1 MRRGLIA
8 ILLAV
13 CGGSVGAQTP
23 EWPALPAEVEQLN
36 RTAGNAASPAAAAK
50 LYAEALR
57 LQPNNGP
64 ALYGL
69 GWALLEQDRA
79 AESLKILRKLDQLTP
94 YHPETLAAMATALAR
109 LPNLRRAQI
118 AEGLDYATRAVELR
132 SDSPAAWH
140 ILSVLHHANG
150 DYAAAAEAAIH
161 SVTLASQQ
169 ELDPDLI
176 MVYQQQELACF
187 DALAVFSPLE

>member
-1 MRRGLIA
+1 MRWGLIA

-13 CGGSVGAQTP
+13 CGGSVDAQTP
-23 EWPALPAEVEQLN
+23 EWPQLSPEVEQLN
-36 RTAGNAASPAAAAK
+36 RTADNAASPAAAAK
-50 LYAEALR
+50 LYTESLR
-57 LQPNNGP
+57 LQPDNGP

-69 GWALLEQDRA
+69 GRALLEQDRA
-79 AESLKILRKLDQLTP
+79 AESLEILRKLDQLTP
-94 YHPETLAAMATALAR
+94 NHPDTLTAMAAALAR
-109 LPNLRRAQI
+109 QPNLRRAQI

-161 SVTLASQQ
+161 SVALAFQQ

-176 MVYQQQELACF
+176 TAYQQQELACF